1 MSEPKSAVALGF
13 LTVVEHEPH
22 GFFGGYLVLNANGR
36 PLEFHC
42 TAPVKPNRAQEILY
56 GPTLEPYLY
65 GEQIGQTL
73 ISKSKAQPL
82 VVCTDQHAVL
92 AARAAV
98 SLPLALVECDDNNEA
113 NSSQPRRRIDSS
125 HAGPGLKYFELQHF
139 ELGRN
144 RMAVSSRHAGDHTA
158 LVERLA
164 GIAEHLDFREPFDR
178 IRGAIEEAQR
188 SGR

>member
-1 MSEPKSAVALGF
+1 MSEPKTAVSLGF

-22 GFFGGYLVLNANGR
+22 GFFGGYLVLNASGR

-42 TAPVKPNRAQEILY
+42 TAPIKPNRAQEILY
-56 GPTLEPYLY
+56 GPTLQPYLY

-73 ISKSKAQPL
+73 ISKAKTQPL
-82 VVCTDQHAVL
+82 AVCTDQQAAL
-92 AARAAV
+92 AAREFI
-98 SLPLALVECDDNNEA
+98 SLPMTFIQADGDVADA
-113 NSSQPRRRIDSS
+113 NPAQPRWRIDAA
-125 HAGPGLKYFELQHF
+125 HAGPELKHF

-144 RMAVSSRHAGDHTA
+144 RAAVSSRYADDQA
-158 LVERLA
+158 VLVERLT
-164 GIAEHLDFREPFDR
+164 GIAEHLDLREPFDR